1 MARKRY
7 LFYVAVQSLIDGY
20 LKMRSKFIA
29 IFLTTIFLIVGMSA
43 VFSQTPVSISN
54 NPQLLVKQGEYFYRQ
69 QQLSTAIEYFQKAAK
84 IFAEKKDKPNQAI
97 TLTNLGRLQFE
108 LGKANDALNNWQTAE
123 TIYLQLG
130 DEIAVTR
137 NQIYQASA
145 LQKLGL
151 LSRACGILLQSLEI
165 EQKSCD
171 DLTTKKLE
179 TILQQN
185 KIHPEPD
192 ILLTGWRSLGNV
204 LRATGKLNESRY
216 ILETVA
222 KNNSPSTQ
230 PGTLLSLAN
239 TYMSLGNLKRDRFLA
254 SKASNLN
261 LTASQQDNY
270 RWGCFQNNNLLPL
283 EAIKEYKNAE
293 SKYREAIENYSTT
306 PIATKAKINLLNL
319 LLSRSKFKSTDNN
332 DTNNLLSQANSL
344 LSDINIGNSS
354 PNQNQIYNQINLA
367 KSRNCLT
374 QLTNN
379 KPNWENRIK
388 ELSSA
393 ESQAE
398 IIKDDIAK
406 SYAIGNLGSL
416 YEYRAWWLNQNL
428 NQSKNSSK
436 NNLCQTAETCLNKA
450 YKSTQQ
456 ALYFAQPTKQ
466 PFIAYQ
472 WQSQLGHILEE
483 QGKKDNAIT
492 AYNKA
497 INTLESVRYNLLTT
511 DSDVQFSFLEN
522 VEPVYRRLLDL
533 LLQTKANDKIL
544 RATEVSESLQ
554 LAELENLLRCRL
566 DTAQT
571 VAISKL
577 EQPPAAIIHPIII
590 QNRIEVI
597 ARIPSSNKLLR
608 EQLDISQK
616 DFNDVLYNLENLRSS
631 DKFDEG
637 TYIEPAQQLYN
648 WLIKPFENDLPK
660 EGTLV
665 FIVDSTLQSVPFA
678 ALYDGEEYLVQKY
691 SIAVNVA
698 SKLLNQRNLKPKQ
711 RSALLVG
718 ISGKAKSFIN
728 KLPQLF
734 HVEDELAGIEK
745 TVSNQI
751 LKNEQFTSAA
761 LSKQIAAKDYP
772 FIHLATHG
780 QFSSNREKTYIYAW
794 HNKIKLDELDRLLRT
809 RRDNSAQPI
818 ELLVLSACE
827 TAKGDKRAA
836 LGIAG
841 VALKAEA
848 RSTVAS
854 LWKVNDEST
863 ADFMKQFYQELN
875 KPNMTKAEALRKVQM
890 NFLDNPKYNHPY
902 HWAPF
907 ILVGN
912 WA

>member
-1 MARKRY
+1 
-7 LFYVAVQSLIDGY
+7 
-20 LKMRSKFIA
+20 MRSKFIA
-29 IFLTTIFLIVGMSA
+29 IFLITIFLIVGISP
-43 VFSQTPVSISN
+43 VFSQTPATVSSN
-54 NPQLLVKQGEYFYRQ
+54 PRLLVKQGESFYRQ
-69 QQLSTAIEYFQKAAK
+69 QQLSTAIEYLQKAAQ
-84 IFAEKKDKPNQAI
+84 IFAEQKDKPNQAI

-108 LGKANDALNNWQTAE
+108 FGKANDALNNWQTAE
-123 TIYLQLG
+123 TIYIQLG
-130 DEIAVTR
+130 DKIAVTS

-145 LQKLGL
+145 LQKLGFL
-151 LSRACGILLQSLEI
+151 PRACGILLQSLEI
-165 EQKSCD
+165 DRLSCD
-171 DLTTKKLE
+171 KLNKDE
-179 TILQQN
+179 LEKILQEN
-185 KIHPEPD
+185 KIHSEPD
-192 ILLTGWRSLGNV
+192 ILLIGWRSLGDV

-230 PGTLLSLAN
+230 AGTLLSLAN
-239 TYMSLGNLKRDRFLA
+239 TYMSLGNLQRDRFLA
-254 SKASNLN
+254 SEASNFN

-270 RWGCFQNNNLLPL
+270 RWGCFQNNYTLPL

-293 SKYREAIENYSTT
+293 SKYQEVIKISSQ

-319 LLSRSKFKSTDNN
+319 LLTRSKFKSTAIN
-332 DTNNLLSQANSL
+332 DTNSLLSQANSL
-344 LSDINIGNSS
+344 LSDINIANSS
-354 PNQNQIYNQINLA
+354 PNQNQIYNKINLA
-367 KSRNCLT
+367 TAKTCLI
-374 QLTNN
+374 QLTKN
-379 KPNWENRIK
+379 KPDWEKKIK

-393 ESQAE
+393 QSQAE
-398 IIKDDIAK
+398 IIQDDVAK

-416 YEYRAWWLNQNL
+416 YEYRAWWLKQNL
-428 NQSKNSSK
+428 NLNLNSNNSKNK
-436 NNLCQTAETCLNKA
+436 NISNHNLCKTTESCLKKA
-450 YKSTQQ
+450 YQSTQQ

-533 LLQTKANDKIL
+533 LLQTKASEKNLLK
-544 RATEVSESLQ
+544 ATEVSESLQ

-566 DTAQT
+566 DTAKT
-571 VAISKL
+571 VPINKF

-608 EQLDISQK
+608 EQVDISQTK
-616 DFNDVLYNLENLRSS
+616 FNQFLHELENLRSS
-631 DKFDEG
+631 RKFQKQE
-637 TYIEPAQQLYN
+637 YIEPAKKLYEY
-648 WLIKPFENDLPK
+648 LIKPFENDLPD

-665 FIVDSTLQSVPFA
+665 FIVDSTLQSLPFA
-678 ALYDGEEYLVQKY
+678 ALYDEKQEQYLIQKY

-711 RSALLVG
+711 RSALLAG
-718 ISGKAKSFIN
+718 ISEEAKSFVN
-728 KLPQLF
+728 RLPELF

-745 TVSNQI
+745 TVSNQV
-751 LKNEQFTSAA
+751 LKNEQFTSEALKKQMAA
-761 LSKQIAAKDYP
+761 ENYP

-780 QFSSNREKTYIYAW
+780 QFSSNREQTYIYAW
-794 HNKIKLDELDRLLRT
+794 HNKIKLDELEELLRS
-809 RRDNSAQPI
+809 RRETSAQPI

-854 LWKVNDEST
+854 LWQVNDEST

-875 KPNMTKAEALRKVQM
+875 KPNMTKAEALRKVQV
-890 NFLDNPKYNHPY
+890 NFLNHPKYNHPY

-912 WA
+912 WL